1 MSENTALLEAL
12 AEKWSPLIECDTEAK
27 IVGQQ
32 KKISTA
38 ILLENTEQA
47 LKEAAPGAA
56 IAGADIAGYDPV
68 LVPMIRRAIPQL
80 IAFDIVGVQPM
91 TLPTGLVFARRAR
104 YENQQGREA
113 LFNEADPTY
122 GNTRRFGPN
131 GAWDPTTSSWDSA
144 TGSNFWGSNNPFTQ
158 TQPNTPFDNGRFWD
172 ESVQRPNE
180 PYAKGFDEGRMN
192 IGEVENAAAIAAGQ
206 EIIEGQRKPRSGA
219 MGSTGIYSG
228 VGANYL
234 RVKSATA
241 GKIVFEGNR
250 ADAMFF
256 LNNTPIAAP
265 GISDNATV
273 QSASYTA
280 SNNEIE
286 LTINGT
292 VDRSKVVAGSIVNV
306 PLVAGRGYIASYGGE
321 GQGNDM
327 NTVTMSIE
335 KIAVEAETHQLRT
348 GYSIELAQD
357 MRRLHNMDAEAE
369 LIDIM
374 SKELVAEQNRIVLRD
389 LYNVAKP
396 AAQQC
401 TTPGVWDYNLDSDG
415 RWSNEKFKGLLF
427 NIWRDANQIGVET
440 RMGLG
445 NFLIVSPNVASGL
458 AAAGALDFAPA
469 IQNMYNLQTNADFT
483 QNTFAGVIDGKMK
496 VYIDPYAQGD
506 FYMVGY
512 KGASAMEAGYFLC
525 PYIPAQIMRATDP
538 VTLQPLLGMKMRY
551 GRTYNPL
558 SGSNLWKRNCYYRI
572 AAVTNLGQ
580 DGSFGFPVTLSG
592 AGSTDIVPNP

>member
-12 AEKWSPLIECDTEAK
+12 SNKWSPLIECETEAK
-27 IVGQQ
+27 IIGQQ

-68 LVPMIRRAIPQL
+68 LVPMVRRAIPQL

-104 YENQQGREA
+104 YDNQKGREA

-122 GNTRRFGPN
+122 GNTRRYGP
-131 GAWDPTTSSWDSA
+131 GGLWDPTTASFDLAGDGDLSSMFDPSK
-144 TGSNFWGSNNPFTQ
+144 TLDLSPY
-158 TQPNTPFDNGRFWD
+158 DNGRYW
-172 ESVQRPNE
+172 EKSVDRPNE
-180 PYAKGFDEGRMN
+180 PYAKGFDEGRMD
-192 IGEVENAAAIAAGQ
+192 IGETVESNLEDG
-206 EIIEGQRKPRSGA
+206 EKIIEGQRKPRSGA
-219 MGSTGIYSG
+219 MGSTGLFAG

-234 RVKSATA
+234 RVSGSDTSGTFRFK
-241 GKIVFEGNR
+241 GNI
-250 ADAMFF
+250 ADAQW
-256 LNNTPIAAP
+256 LGNNTPV
-265 GISDNATV
+265 ISPNISPNATIQSVSYDKANGEVVVTVNTTTDLKTGDVV
-273 QSASYTA
+273 Q
-280 SNNEIE
+280 
-286 LTINGT
+286 L
-292 VDRSKVVAGSIVNV
+292 
-306 PLVAGRGYIASYGGE
+306 PLVSGRGYIASYGGE

-327 NTVTMSIE
+327 NTITMSIE

-396 AAQQC
+396 AAQGC

-440 RMGLG
+440 RMGIG

-469 IQNMYNLQTNADFT
+469 IQNMYNLQANADFT

-496 VYIDPYAQGD
+496 VYIDPYAAGD

-558 SGSNLWKRNCYYRI
+558 SGSNLFRRNCYYRI
-572 AAVTNLGQ
+572 AGVTNLGT
-580 DGSFGFPVTLSG
+580 DGSWGYPIATGTGDGTQYPSNG
-592 AGSTDIVPNP
+592 

>member
-12 AEKWSPLIECDTEAK
+12 SNKWSPLIECETEAK
-27 IVGQQ
+27 IIGQQ

-68 LVPMIRRAIPQL
+68 LVPMVRRAIPQL

-104 YENQQGREA
+104 YENQKGREA

-122 GNTRRFGPN
+122 GNTRRYGPN
-131 GAWDPTTSSWDSA
+131 GQFDPTTASFDIA
-144 TGSNFWGSNNPFTQ
+144 DGTGLNNLFNNPS
-158 TQPNTPFDNGRFWD
+158 PNTYDNGRYWD
-172 ESVQRPNE
+172 ASANRPAE
-180 PYAKGFDEGRMN
+180 PFAKGFDEGRMD
-192 IGEVENAAAIAAGQ
+192 IGETVAAGLPNGADD
-206 EIIEGQRKPRSGA
+206 IVEGKRVPRSGA
-219 MGSTGIYSG
+219 MGSTGIFPG

-234 RVKSATA
+234 KVTSTN
-241 GKIVFEGNR
+241 GPTQFTFDGTP
-250 ADAMFF
+250 ADAQW
-256 LNNTPIAAP
+256 LGANTPI
-265 GISDNATV
+265 ISPKLSPNATISSV
-273 QSASYTA
+273 TYNSTTRQVEVT
-280 SNNEIE
+280 
-286 LTINGT
+286 LNGT
-292 VDRSKVVAGSIVNV
+292 NTLSVGDVVQL
-306 PLVAGRGYIASYGGE
+306 PLVSGRGYIASYGGE

-327 NTVTMSIE
+327 NTITMSIE

-440 RMGLG
+440 RMGIG

-469 IQNMYNLQTNADFT
+469 IQNMYNLQANADFT

-496 VYIDPYAQGD
+496 VYIDPYAAGD

-558 SGSNLWKRNCYYRI
+558 SGSNMFRRNCYYRI
-572 AAVTNLGQ
+572 AGVTNLGT
-580 DGSFGFPVTLSG
+580 DGYNGFPTVDVT
-592 AGSTDIVPNP
+592 P